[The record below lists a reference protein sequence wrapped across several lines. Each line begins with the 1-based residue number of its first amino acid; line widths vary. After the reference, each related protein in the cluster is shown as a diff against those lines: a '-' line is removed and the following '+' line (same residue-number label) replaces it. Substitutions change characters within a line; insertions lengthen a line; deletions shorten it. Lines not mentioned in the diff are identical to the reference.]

1 LYGNLLSLTDGGT
14 EDLTSLLPR
23 SGTDTQTVSAALAGN
38 TLQIKNQGTTQSATV
53 DLSVYTNTDTQTL
66 AFALGGTTTQTALT
80 LTDGGSL
87 SLQAGNG
94 ITFAQTGTDTLKIAG
109 GDSSYT
115 VDGGLAESRTI
126 SLTDKNLTFIGQ
138 SQAVL
143 FLDGGKSQ
151 VGIGTATPTAA
162 LEISSKD
169 NGVLIPRISLTA
181 SQTYSLKGSPTEAM
195 LVYNTET
202 ATNTGLDGA
211 GFYYWQNNRW
221 NKIGQEAAGGVWR
234 ADSASNTISLKEKTD
249 GSTRP
254 ETDNVF
260 INDNGNMSIGTKNP
274 ETSAALQISSTTKA
288 FLPPRMTTAQRDAI
302 GTKVAGM
309 VVYNTEDKALQTYDG
324 SGWSSARGV
333 KVVTQSEFDAI
344 SSPKKGDT
352 YLIALNNSLHIRG
365 DGKWHYFEESLPRD
379 IIYQAPHDTQARI
392 YGHIRSR
399 VTGKIWLDRNLG
411 AARASASVSDTS
423 SDFGYFYHWGDATVD
438 NHPGS
443 NMTDACP
450 SGYRFPTRE
459 DFQAELD
466 GFSDNGGQNYRGAFY
481 VLRLTRLGYR
491 SSPNGHGPT
500 ATGAEGDTGYYW
512 TSTTDGSSNVYRML
526 VEKSNILIL
535 TSTGNYGHS
544 VRCIK
549 D

>member
-1 LYGNLLSLTDGGT
+1 MKDFPISFSMMLTPT
-14 EDLTSLLPR
+14 VPSFLFLFFLTLWFNIPVFSQFHPSAAFEVQSTTQGFLLPR
-23 SGTDTQTVSAALAGN
+23 MTQSELNAINDPAEGLMVICTDCGDSRGVYTFNSDDEGWNRSATANDSFYTADGGMTNSRTVSLSAHKLTFKSNDNQAALAIDG
-38 TLQIKNQGTTQSATV
+38 QNQ
-53 DLSVYTNTDTQTL
+53 
-66 AFALGGTTTQTALT
+66 
-80 LTDGGSL
+80 
-87 SLQAGNG
+87 
-94 ITFAQTGTDTLKIAG
+94 
-109 GDSSYT
+109 
-115 VDGGLAESRTI
+115 R
-126 SLTDKNLTFIGQ
+126 
-138 SQAVL
+138 
-143 FLDGGKSQ
+143 

-202 ATNTGLDGA
+202 ATNNGLNGA

-234 ADSASNTISLKEKTD
+234 ADSASNTVSLKEKTD

-254 ETDNVF
+254 ESDNVF
-260 INDNGNMSIGTKNP
+260 INDNGNVSIGTKNP

-411 AARASASVSDTS
+411 AARAPASVSDTS
-423 SDFGYFYHWGDATVD
+423 SDFGYFYYWGDATVD

-466 GFSDNGGQNYRGAFY
+466 GFLGNGGENYTGAFY
-481 VLRLTRLGYR
+481 VLRLTRLGFR
-491 SSPNGHGPT
+491 GSFNGHGPT
-500 ATGAEGDTGYYW
+500 ATGSEGDIGYYW
-512 TSTTDGSSNVYRML
+512 TSTTDGSSNAYRLM
-526 VEKSNILIL
+526 VEEYS
-535 TSTGNYGHS
+535 SSMFSVGRNYGHN
-544 VRCIK
+544 VRCIL